1 MFQTINRILLAGLL
15 ALGVAFAAEAGGAG
29 GAGGA
34 APGGTPGGG
43 PGGGNFGTPTFGSVD
58 LVTGFLPDPHRV
70 DIREAG
76 GSIPA
81 RQLTG
86 DNSCRGYIYQ
96 VPDFVLNY
104 TAGTQ
109 YPLNIYTISQTDT
122 TLVIRDPAGNWSC
135 NDDSHGL
142 NPAVNFQRPQSGAYL
157 IWTGLY
163 AAPQQGQRL
172 PPADLYISELE
183 PNWSPRR

>member
-1 MFQTINRILLAGLL
+1 MLQRIGTVLLAGVV
-15 ALGVAFAAEAGGAG
+15 ALGLACAAQAGGA

-34 APGGTPGGG
+34 APGGAPS
-43 PGGGNFGTPTFGSVD
+43 GNFGAPTFGSVD

-76 GSIPA
+76 GAIPA

-86 DNSCRGYIYQ
+86 DNRCRGYIYQ
-96 VPDFVLNY
+96 NPDFVLNY

-109 YPLNIYTISQTDT
+109 YPLNIYSVSNVDT
-122 TLVIRDPAGNWSC
+122 TLVIRDPSGNWSC
-135 NDDSHGL
+135 NDDAHGL
-142 NPAVNFQRPQSGAYL
+142 NPAVNFQRPTSGAYL

-163 AAPQQGQRL
+163 AAPSQGQRL

-183 PNWSPRR
+183 PNWPNR